1 MKLPTFTI
9 DRLYHIGALDS
20 RKKSDLSYEGH
31 CLSASLCPNAWQS
44 IAKIGGDCHQLHK
57 PGAIFLNVTSLLNNS
72 ALEKRLLK
80 FGKDHGYI
88 ELAEVYELS
97 WYDDEFEETMSFRVR
112 TMDEAFYE
120 SEDREDMNIKPM
132 KDWVETQGLLD
143 KTLQKRSLDS
153 SDPRSLLAVA
163 YAEHLAEQGH
173 PIDGVFMDHLYEPHN
188 LSAPAFGIL
197 PSKLTDYSV
206 SIVPTPDEIVDARL
220 KGKDQFLDLS
230 KPAIET
236 NQRRH
241 SESFSMR

>member
-1 MKLPTFTI
+1 MKLPVLTI
-9 DRLYHIGALDS
+9 DTLYHVGALNS
-20 RKKSDLSYEGH
+20 EAKSNLSYEGH
-31 CLSASLCPNAWQS
+31 CLSVSLCPNAWQT

-57 PGAIFLNVTSLLNNS
+57 SEAAFLNVTSLLNNS

-80 FGKDHGYI
+80 FGKDQDYI

-112 TMDEAFYE
+112 TMDEALYE

-132 KDWVETQGLLD
+132 KDWIETQRLLD
-143 KTLQKRSLDS
+143 RTLQRRSLGS

-173 PIDGVFMDHLYEPHN
+173 PVDGVFLDHVYEPHN

-197 PSKLTDYSV
+197 PSKLKDYSA
-206 SIVPTPDEIVDARL
+206 SIVPIPDDIVDVRI

-230 KPAIET
+230 TPQIDKKK
-236 NQRRH
+236 RVH
-241 SESFSMR
+241 SESLSMR